1 MFAGFLPPKSGPR
14 KTRLEELKDAPATLV
29 FFEASSRLTKSLTDM
44 VQVFGPREAAV
55 AKELTKLHE
64 TLARGTLD
72 VLASGFTTEDELKGE
87 FVIVVAPPSP
97 KETEIGDA
105 EILAELKLA
114 LKRGSF
120 RDAVRDV
127 AEARGLKRARV
138 YELGLSLQRD
148 DE

>member
-1 MFAGFLPPKSGPR
+1 MGSAAEFA
-14 KTRLEELKDAPATLV
+14 
-29 FFEASSRLTKSLTDM
+29 TD
-44 VQVFGPREAAV
+44 
-55 AKELTKLHE
+55 
-64 TLARGTLD
+64 
-72 VLASGFTTEDELKGE
+72 DELKGE

-97 KETEIGDA
+97 KEAEISDA